1 MSRVRSDKFTN
12 RAATGPCTFTDG
24 LAVTDTSGVAIGVTI
39 GNGGIVAVGGSF
51 GGTLIGAG
59 ASFSGN
65 VTVGGTLTYEDVTNV
80 DSTGIVTAKL
90 GVKVPVDNITVA
102 VGPSDELSL
111 WHSDTSH
118 SYIQNTTG
126 TLYIRSKSDET
137 AMSIVPDG
145 KVDLRY
151 DGSVKLET
159 TTDGVDVTGGITAS
173 GMLNEG
179 VNIVADELR
188 NGTNVDLAN
197 GMVHLYTSAEQ
208 QSSTPNIRFD
218 GSNTLAS
225 KMAVGDTITV
235 TVITTTT
242 STSFYCA
249 NLAIDS
255 SAVTEEWLGGS
266 APSAGSGSG
275 YDVYTYNIIKTAATP
290 TYVVLANLSNF
301 A

>member
-12 RAATGPCTFTDG
+12 RAATGPSTFTDG
-24 LAVTDTSGVAIGVTI
+24 LNVTDTTANTIGVEI
-39 GNGGIVAVGGSF
+39 GMGGIVAVA
-51 GGTLIGAG
+51 GT
-59 ASFSGN
+59 FSGN
-65 VTVGGTLTYEDVTNV
+65 VSVAGTLTYEDVTNV
-80 DSTGIVTAKL
+80 DSTGIVTAKG
-90 GVKVPVDNITVA
+90 GVDIPVDDKKLTFGAGTDLEIYHGSNNWNYITS
-102 VGPSDELSL
+102 PTSRNLSINPV
-111 WHSDTSH
+111 TSEAGLQVLANAGVH
-118 SYIQNTTG
+118 
-126 TLYIRSKSDET
+126 
-137 AMSIVPDG
+137 AF
-145 KVDLRY
+145 Y
-151 DGSVKLET
+151 DNSEKIKT
-159 TTDGVDVTGGITAS
+159 TTDGVEVTGGIIAS

-290 TYVVLANLSNF
+290 TYLVLANFSNF